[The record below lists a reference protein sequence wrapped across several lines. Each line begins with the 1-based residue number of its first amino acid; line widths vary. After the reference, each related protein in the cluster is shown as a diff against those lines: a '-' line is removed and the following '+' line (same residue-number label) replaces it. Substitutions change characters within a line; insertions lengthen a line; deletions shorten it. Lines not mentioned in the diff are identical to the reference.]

1 MASYDEVKLED
12 ILHGTFATFN
22 PNTGANKNADS
33 LPTIVVYE
41 ETGSSPMS
49 TGNVTNMTI
58 GRYRWQVS
66 VAAASGFEQGKFYDV
81 WASGTVTGTDT
92 VSQAAPIMSFKATSS
107 VVDDLATPTNI
118 TSASGI
124 IVTTINNDAI
134 TSNSIAASA
143 LNGKG
148 DWNTVVPPAATGISS
163 QVMSDLA
170 SAHGTG
176 LYITAT
182 GFSTHAAADVLT
194 AFGTG
199 STLTY
204 LAPASTALST
214 GVWTAT
220 KAGYLDTTIGSRMA
234 TYTQPTGFLAA
245 TFPTTVAST
254 TNITAANGV
263 TLTATTGLGNQTA
276 NITGSLSGTVG
287 GIAGTITTLDAL
299 DTAQDTQ
306 HTTTQGLV
314 TTVDTVVDA
323 IKVKTD
329 FLPSATAGA
338 SGGVI
343 IVGTNSAA
351 VEFTAGVTISSTT
364 GDALALTSTGGDG
377 VGLVATGNGGG
388 AGIRGAGGAT
398 GPGILG
404 IGGATSGA
412 GIRGTGQNNSQGIV
426 GLGEGSGAGIQ
437 GTGGLTGPGM
447 WAYGGATSGDGIKAN
462 GNGTGVDIR
471 GDIVGNVTGTV
482 SGNSTHDAAAVLS
495 ALGTGSTL
503 TYLAPASTALSTGV
517 WTATKAGY
525 LDGSIL
531 SRMASYTQP
540 AGFLAA
546 IFPAYVADSGGS
558 TGLDASG
565 VRAAVGLASAN
576 LDAQLSGIPNT
587 AAFEARTL
595 PSGQYFD
602 PATDTV
608 INVTNV
614 ASLSG
619 ITAAA
624 NTILYNNVVA
634 IKSTTDQMV
643 FTTPNQL
650 NVNAF
655 TITQSGIRSAVG
667 LASANLDTQLDSI
680 ATAINAGDLATKT
693 ADTGIIITGTEI
705 GGTYA
710 STYTDDNIH
719 WNVAPVSPAESGYGL
734 RTRLQFD
741 LPLGRICTQLQI
753 RGQWSGPGS
762 VVNVF
767 AYNTRTEVY
776 DQLTNTN
783 TNMGS
788 RGSETLYAITIP
800 IDYIDTTSGISNT
813 VLIEFRAINTST
825 SNRLRIDRALLYHVD
840 EEAPFTMTAPTIND
854 IWSAPSRTLTDLGSE
869 PSAAPTVSEIASGV
883 WQEVLSTHSGVS
895 GSSAEYL
902 TLSSGIKVKT
912 DQLTFSS
919 ANQLDVKVYGVA
931 ETGFRDIFE
940 TYTLTESYPASGA
953 IGTPAQSYYMIQ
965 QGFLDFGI
973 VGTTITVRKLDGSD
987 AATFIMNSSGTPTS
1001 RTRGS

>member
-1 MASYDEVKLED
+1 MPWHSRQL
-12 ILHGTFATFN
+12 G
-22 PNTGANKNADS
+22 
-33 LPTIVVYE
+33 
-41 ETGSSPMS
+41 
-49 TGNVTNMTI
+49 GN
-58 GRYRWQVS
+58 
-66 VAAASGFEQGKFYDV
+66 
-81 WASGTVTGTDT
+81 
-92 VSQAAPIMSFKATSS
+92 
-107 VVDDLATPTNI
+107 
-118 TSASGI
+118 
-124 IVTTINNDAI
+124 
-134 TSNSIAASA
+134 
-143 LNGKG
+143 
-148 DWNTVVPPAATGISS
+148 
-163 QVMSDLA
+163 
-170 SAHGTG
+170 
-176 LYITAT
+176 
-182 GFSTHAAADVLT
+182 
-194 AFGTG
+194 
-199 STLTY
+199 
-204 LAPASTALST
+204 
-214 GVWTAT
+214 
-220 KAGYLDTTIGSRMA
+220 
-234 TYTQPTGFLAA
+234 
-245 TFPTTVAST
+245 
-254 TNITAANGV
+254 
-263 TLTATTGLGNQTA
+263 
-276 NITGSLSGTVG
+276 
-287 GIAGTITTLDAL
+287 
-299 DTAQDTQ
+299 
-306 HTTTQGLV
+306 
-314 TTVDTVVDA
+314 
-323 IKVKTD
+323 
-329 FLPSATAGA
+329 
-338 SGGVI
+338 
-343 IVGTNSAA
+343 
-351 VEFTAGVTISSTT
+351 
-364 GDALALTSTGGDG
+364 G

-495 ALGTGSTL
+495 ALGT
-503 TYLAPASTALSTGV
+503 
-517 WTATKAGY
+517 
-525 LDGSIL
+525 
-531 SRMASYTQP
+531 
-540 AGFLAA
+540 
-546 IFPAYVADSGGS
+546 VADSGGS